1 MVSSTA
7 TTPDAY
13 LANLPEDRRKIISA
27 VRDLILQNLPEGY
40 QETINWGMLSYE
52 IPLETYP
59 DTYNKNPLSNV
70 GLAAQKNYN
79 SLYLMAVYQN
89 PADYQELMDAF
100 EAMGIKPDMGKS
112 CIRFKT
118 LEQLPLDTI
127 ARLIAKTSI
136 DDYIHIYES
145 AQASKHRK

>member
-27 VRDLILQNLPEGY
+27 VRDMILQNLPEGY

-145 AQASKHRK
+145 AQASKHRN

>member
-1 MVSSTA
+1 MISSSI
-7 TTPDAY
+7 TTPADY
-13 LANLPEDRRKIISA
+13 LASLPEDRREIISA

-79 SLYLMAVYQN
+79 SLYLMAIYQN
-89 PADYQELMDAF
+89 PADYQELVDAF
-100 EAMGIKPDMGKS
+100 AEMGIKPNLGKS
-112 CIRFKT
+112 CVRFTK
-118 LEQLPLDTI
+118 LDQLPLDTI
-127 ARLIAKTSI
+127 ARLIAKTSVA
-136 DDYIHIYES
+136 DYIRIYETT
-145 AQASKHRK
+145 QAKRR

>member
-1 MVSSTA
+1 MVSSTT
-7 TTPDAY
+7 TTPADY
-13 LANLPEDRRKIISA
+13 LASLPEDRRKIISA
-27 VRDLILQNLPEGY
+27 VREMILENLPVGY

-52 IPLETYP
+52 IPLEIYP

-89 PADYQELMDAF
+89 PADYQELMEAF
-100 EAMGIKPDMGKS
+100 DAMGVKPDMGKS
-112 CIRFKT
+112 CIRFKK

-127 ARLIAKTSI
+127 ARLIAKTSV
-136 DDYIHIYES
+136 DDYIRIYET
-145 AQASKHRK
+145 AQASRNRN

>member
-1 MVSSTA
+1 
-7 TTPDAY
+7 
-13 LANLPEDRRKIISA
+13 
-27 VRDLILQNLPEGY
+27 
-40 QETINWGMLSYE
+40 
-52 IPLETYP
+52 
-59 DTYNKNPLSNV
+59 
-70 GLAAQKNYN
+70 
-79 SLYLMAVYQN
+79 
-89 PADYQELMDAF
+89 MDAF

-145 AQASKHRK
+145 AQASKHRN

>member
-1 MVSSTA
+1 MVSSST

-13 LANLPEDRRKIISA
+13 LASLPEDRRKIISA

-145 AQASKHRK
+145 AQASKHRN